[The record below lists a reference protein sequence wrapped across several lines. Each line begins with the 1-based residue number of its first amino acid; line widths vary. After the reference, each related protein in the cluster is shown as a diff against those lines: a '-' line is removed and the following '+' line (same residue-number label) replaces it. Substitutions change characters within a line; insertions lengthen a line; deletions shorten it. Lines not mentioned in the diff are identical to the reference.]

1 MTFLVIGLVF
11 AALAF
16 VATRR
21 VLATVAAGV
30 LTAFLAYLYTPTL
43 AWGFPDL
50 APLLLL
56 TLMTVFL
63 EEVVVWRAGRRPRWA
78 GPLVLAGIGVVGLGV
93 AAAMTWTAAHAQ
105 RYQSLIGE
113 VKEASYAV
121 DTSPVD
127 PSQVRTVDEP
137 LASRLADKL
146 LGEDPALGSRVRVG
160 AMHIQQVNGR
170 LFWVAPLD
178 HSGLFKWFKFRAQ
191 GTPGYIMVSAT
202 DDRDTRMVRQ
212 LGGEPV
218 HLVFNGGNWF
228 GTNLRRYLYDH
239 GYSRQGL
246 TDYTFEVDDSG
257 RPYYV
262 VTRYAKRVGF
272 GGEDATGVVVV
283 DAQTGAISDYD
294 TADAPTWIDRIQ
306 PEPFVRAQLTLWG
319 RLVHGWWNPSDMDE
333 VMPTTGT
340 ALVYGDDGRSY
351 WYTGMTSVGSDEG
364 TIGFTLVDTRTKEA
378 RLYHQAG
385 ATEEAAS
392 GSAEGAVQNAGY
404 RAGFPIPYNVAGQ
417 PAFFVI
423 LKDNKGLA
431 KAYAW
436 VSQENYQ
443 VVGVGETVADA
454 MRQYRRRLTSR
465 GNVVAADLD
474 MDLDSATARVLRMSA
489 DTRRGETT
497 YYLVLEGLED
507 RVFAGASDLSIELP
521 LTGVGDE
528 VSVRYDDAA
537 GRSVVDLVGFDNR
550 GLTFRSS
557 AAEKAVEKYRRQV
570 GADSSSPAAGAPQ
583 GGA

>member
-1 MTFLVIGLVF
+1 MTFLLIGLVF
-11 AALAF
+11 AAIAF
-16 VATRR
+16 AATRR
-21 VLATVAAGV
+21 PGATALSGVAAA
-30 LTAFLAYLYTPTL
+30 TIAYAFTPTL

-50 APLLLL
+50 AGPFLV
-56 TLMTVFL
+56 TTFIVFL
-63 EEVVVWRAGRRPRWA
+63 AELVRMRSAGRPRWI
-78 GPLVLAGIGVVGLGV
+78 GPAALAGICVVGLGV
-93 AAAMTWTAAHAQ
+93 AVATTWVGLHAA
-105 RYQSLIGE
+105 RYHGLIGE
-113 VKEASYAV
+113 VKAASYSA

-137 LASRLADKL
+137 LAGRLADKL
-146 LGEDPALGSRVRVG
+146 LGEDPALGSRVTVG
-160 AMHIQQVNGR
+160 ALNIQQVNGR
-170 LFWVAPLD
+170 LYWVAPLN
-178 HSGLFKWFKFRAQ
+178 HSGLFKWLKFRKQ

-202 DDRDTRMVRQ
+202 DDRDTRMVQRLDGQ
-212 LGGEPV
+212 PI
-218 HLVFNGGNWF
+218 HLLYNGGNWF
-228 GTNLRRYLYDH
+228 GSDLRRYLYGH
-239 GYSRQGL
+239 GYTSRGL
-246 TDYTFEVDDSG
+246 TDYTFEIDDAG

-272 GGEDATGVVVV
+272 AGDDATGVVVV
-283 DAQTGAISDYD
+283 DAQTGAIEDYD
-294 TADAPTWIDRIQ
+294 AADAPAWIDRIQ
-306 PEPFVRAQLTLWG
+306 PEPFVRSQLTLWG
-319 RLVHGWWNPSDMDE
+319 RLVNGWWNPSEMDQ
-333 VMPTTGT
+333 VMPTNGT

-364 TIGFTLVDTRTKEA
+364 TIGFTLVDTRTKET

-404 RAGFPIPYNVAGQ
+404 RAGFPIPYNVSGQ

-436 VSQENYQ
+436 VSQQNYQ
-443 VVGVGETVADA
+443 IVGVGETVADA

-474 MDLDSATARVLRMSA
+474 MDLAAATAPVLRISA

-507 RVFAGASDLSIELP
+507 RVFAGASDLSVELP
-521 LTGVGDE
+521 LTRPGDT

-537 GRSVVDLVGFDNR
+537 GRSVVDLMGFDNVW
-550 GLTFRSS
+550 LTFRSS
-557 AAEKAVEKYRRQV
+557 PAEKAVQDRQDEV
-570 GADSSSPAAGAPQ
+570 RDRAAANAAGIP
-583 GGA
+583 GGT